1 MGNNYSPVDLFN
13 VNGLVAVI
21 TGGGTGIGLQ
31 MAKALEHNGATVYI
45 VGRRLNIIE
54 EAARLHNKFN
64 NIIPIQGDITDRE
77 SLLSIVEAIKAR
89 HGYIDLL
96 VNNAGVAKNLY
107 SHPLP
112 GPNDSHMERPPS
124 PSDSPIAGPSTPCIK
139 SFQSALWNTGSPE
152 DFAQV
157 FATNVTAP
165 YYTTVA
171 FLDLLHQGN
180 VRQQIK
186 SDAFS
191 RPPYHSSQ
199 VLTVSSSGAF
209 RIDAKVLSMSYTLS
223 KAACTHL
230 GQVLANLLVPWGI
243 RSNIIAPGVWPS
255 EMTRSAVADAS
266 SRLDPDVLCRD
277 VPLKRAG
284 SEEDM
289 AGAILYLASRAG
301 AYMNGS
307 VFVTDGGRANAYLGG
322 GACRQY

>member
-1 MGNNYSPVDLFN
+1 M
-13 VNGLVAVI
+13 
-21 TGGGTGIGLQ
+21 
-31 MAKALEHNGATVYI
+31 
-45 VGRRLNIIE
+45 
-54 EAARLHNKFN
+54 
-64 NIIPIQGDITDRE
+64 
-77 SLLSIVEAIKAR
+77 
-89 HGYIDLL
+89 L

-124 PSDSPIAGPSTPCIK
+124 PSDSSPISGPSTPPCIK

-180 VRQQIK
+180 VRQQLK
-186 SDAFS
+186 SSDAS
-191 RPPYHSSQ
+191 SMRPPYHSSQ

-230 GQVLANLLVPWGI
+230 GQVMANLLVPWGI

-255 EMTRSAVADAS
+255 EMTVVADA
-266 SRLDPDVLCRD
+266 RLDPDVLCRD
-277 VPLKRAG
+277 VPLRRAG
-284 SEEDM
+284 TEEDM
-289 AGAILYLASRAG
+289 KGAILYLASRAG
-301 AYMNGS
+301 AYVNGS
-307 VFVTDGGRANAYLGG
+307 VFVADGGRANAFLGG